1 MDIENLL
8 KLLNAHAVE
17 YVIIGASAFPAH
29 GYLRATEDLDI
40 LIRPEMSNAQR
51 TLEAL
56 REFGYDVSDLTV
68 DDLLKYKVLFRQY
81 ALAADIHPFVE
92 GDTFE
97 QIWQHRMQSTL
108 GKTGTSFASLED
120 LIQMK
125 EAANRP
131 KDQEDLRVLREILRH
146 RQKP

>member
-1 MDIENLL
+1 
-8 KLLNAHAVE
+8 
-17 YVIIGASAFPAH
+17 
-29 GYLRATEDLDI
+29 
-40 LIRPEMSNAQR
+40 
-51 TLEAL
+51 
-56 REFGYDVSDLTV
+56 
-68 DDLLKYKVLFRQY
+68 
-81 ALAADIHPFVE
+81 
-92 GDTFE
+92 
-97 QIWQHRMQSTL
+97 MQSTL